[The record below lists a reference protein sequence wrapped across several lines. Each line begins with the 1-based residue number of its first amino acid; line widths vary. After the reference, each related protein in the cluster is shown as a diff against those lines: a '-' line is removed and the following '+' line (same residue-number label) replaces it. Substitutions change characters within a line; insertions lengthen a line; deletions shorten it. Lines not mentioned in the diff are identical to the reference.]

1 MSTVFVVIMA
11 LGIGAALG
19 SGHPELITQ
28 ALVNGSATAIERALT
43 LLGIVSIWLGVA
55 RVAEKSG
62 FLQSAARL
70 LSPLLV
76 RLFPDVPKGHPALSY
91 ITMNLTANVFGFGN
105 AATPFGLKAMKELQK
120 LNREPDTASR
130 PMCTFL
136 AINTSSVTLIPT
148 TLIAMRTSLGSTNPE
163 AVVVS
168 GLIATTIST
177 IAAIILDRYFARR
190 SQSR

>member
-1 MSTVFVVIMA
+1 MA

-19 SGHPELITQ
+19 SGHPELLTQ

>member
-136 AINTSSVTLIPT
+136 AINTSCVTLIPT

>member
-120 LNREPDTASR
+120 LNREPDTAPR

-136 AINTSSVTLIPT
+136 AINTSCVTLIPT